1 MKIYFKNSFILSDLN
16 LKEISR
22 YNFEYDNEHSSSFT
36 EVSLFHGNAIDNKLV
51 VIGTS
56 IIENQSKEAIKGHL
70 YLIEIDQNNNYS
82 MKKISEIETRGG
94 VNKVISSRNIIYA
107 CIGNI
112 LYIYKLKQLSDNSY
126 EFQLIKRFT
135 DFILINDIKI
145 WDDKIDDIDIKN
157 DLSDKKNNNENM
169 EKENNNI
176 IINNMKIDY
185 LIISDINRSI
195 GIYSYDVEGNK
206 LNEICRDYSSTWVYS
221 FAQLKNNLLYITDI
235 DGNIISLKRNLEP
248 VKENDEIKLERI
260 AYYNYGERINSMILT
275 KIKNKDLYR
284 LSSDYKKDDI
294 DNLDEKND
302 EVQIVFFSTL
312 EGSIGQIIQI
322 NEDIFNFLK
331 ALQDLLIKKV
341 ENIGNFSYDKWKNY
355 NDEIISKES
364 KGFIEGDII
373 EKFLNND
380 EVYKKQILN
389 QLNYSWNK
397 SYHEVIHILEILAN
411 NH

>member
-1 MKIYFKNSFILSDLN
+1 LN

-145 WDDKIDDIDIKN
+145 WDDKIDDLDIKN
-157 DLSDKKNNNENM
+157 DLSDNKKNNNENM

-248 VKENDEIKLERI
+248 VK
-260 AYYNYGERINSMILT
+260 
-275 KIKNKDLYR
+275 
-284 LSSDYKKDDI
+284 
-294 DNLDEKND
+294 
-302 EVQIVFFSTL
+302 
-312 EGSIGQIIQI
+312 
-322 NEDIFNFLK
+322 
-331 ALQDLLIKKV
+331 
-341 ENIGNFSYDKWKNY
+341 
-355 NDEIISKES
+355 
-364 KGFIEGDII
+364 
-373 EKFLNND
+373 
-380 EVYKKQILN
+380 
-389 QLNYSWNK
+389 
-397 SYHEVIHILEILAN
+397 
-411 NH
+411 

>member
-1 MKIYFKNSFILSDLN
+1 
-16 LKEISR
+16 
-22 YNFEYDNEHSSSFT
+22 
-36 EVSLFHGNAIDNKLV
+36 
-51 VIGTS
+51 
-56 IIENQSKEAIKGHL
+56 
-70 YLIEIDQNNNYS
+70 
-82 MKKISEIETRGG
+82 
-94 VNKVISSRNIIYA
+94 
-107 CIGNI
+107 
-112 LYIYKLKQLSDNSY
+112 
-126 EFQLIKRFT
+126 
-135 DFILINDIKI
+135 
-145 WDDKIDDIDIKN
+145 
-157 DLSDKKNNNENM
+157 M

-176 IINNMKIDY
+176 IINNTNIDY

-355 NDEIISKES
+355 NDEIINKES

-380 EVYKKQILN
+380 EDLKKI
-389 QLNYSWNK
+389 
-397 SYHEVIHILEILAN
+397 
-411 NH
+411 